1 MLATQIYE
9 IAIGKPLFRYKPNP
23 THKLDEVESMLH
35 QMLCFTGEDFEPEQL
50 MSYKKAPTYIDTT
63 CKFGNIPDLLFTML
77 DDLCSGNLRKQPDLF
92 DYPFEL
98 SIRNSKV
105 LEKEEDVVST
115 AAIMQKCLKLDPAQR
130 LSAEELLMDPWFAG
144 ID

>member
-1 MLATQIYE
+1 LGGSWNEKADIWTYGCLIYE
-9 IAIGKPLFRYKPNP
+9 IAIGKLLFRYKSNP

-35 QMLCFTGEDFEPEQL
+35 QMLCFTGEDFEAEQL
-50 MSYKKAPTYIDTT
+50 MSYRRASTYIDTT
-63 CKFGNIPDLLFTML
+63 C
-77 DDLCSGNLRKQPDLF
+77 NLRKHPVLF

-98 SIRNSKV
+98 SVRNSKV

-115 AAIMQKCLKLDPAQR
+115 AAIMQKCLKLNPAQR

>member
-1 MLATQIYE
+1 
-9 IAIGKPLFRYKPNP
+9 
-23 THKLDEVESMLH
+23 MLH

-50 MSYKKAPTYIDTT
+50 MTYRRASTYIDTA
-63 CKFGNIPDLLFTML
+63 CKHGNTLDLLIY
-77 DDLCSGNLRKQPDLF
+77 DLCSGNLRKHPDLF

-98 SIRNSKV
+98 SVRNSKV

-130 LSAEELLMDPWFAG
+130 LGAEELLIDPWFAG